1 MGTTA
6 DSRKLTMPLIADLR
20 TLVVAS
26 SPLAR
31 AGLAAMLEN
40 RAGLTVV
47 AQTSLDVD
55 LPETLDIYRPDA
67 LVWDMGWEV
76 EGHITRAA
84 DVRESRVPVL
94 ALLGD
99 AAADA
104 VPALLAAGVRGVLM
118 QDASADRIVAALT
131 ALVQGMVVIEAK
143 VADTALPRALNPTE
157 RLPGEADDIHSLTA
171 REIEVLNLIAE
182 GLPNKT
188 IASKLG
194 ISEHTVKFHVNAIL
208 TKFGAQ
214 SRTEAVVRATR
225 AGLITL

>member
-1 MGTTA
+1 
-6 DSRKLTMPLIADLR
+6 MPSLIADLR
-20 TLVVAS
+20 ALVVAS

-55 LPETLDIYRPDA
+55 LAETLDIYRPDA
-67 LVWDMGWEV
+67 LVWDVGWEV
-76 EGHITRAA
+76 EGHIARAA
-84 DVRESRVPVL
+84 DVRDSRIPVL

-99 AAADA
+99 AEGAADA

-118 QDASADRIVAALT
+118 QDASADRIAAALG

-143 VADTALPRALNPTE
+143 VADGVLPRALNPAE
-157 RLPGEADDIHSLTA
+157 RVSGVPSDLRSLTDSLTS

>member
-1 MGTTA
+1 
-6 DSRKLTMPLIADLR
+6 MPLIADLR
-20 TLVVAS
+20 ALVVAS

-40 RAGLTVV
+40 RAGLVVV

-55 LPETLDIYRPDA
+55 LADTLDIYRPDA
-67 LVWDMGWEV
+67 IVWDMGWEI
-76 EGHITRAA
+76 EGHIARAA
-84 DVRESRVPVL
+84 DVRDVPVL

-99 AAADA
+99 AETAADA

-118 QDASADRIVAALT
+118 QDASADRIAAALA

-143 VADTALPRALNPTE
+143 VADGALPRALNPAE
-157 RLPGEADDIHSLTA
+157 RLPAGDVRSLTDSLTL

-188 IASKLG
+188 IASRLG